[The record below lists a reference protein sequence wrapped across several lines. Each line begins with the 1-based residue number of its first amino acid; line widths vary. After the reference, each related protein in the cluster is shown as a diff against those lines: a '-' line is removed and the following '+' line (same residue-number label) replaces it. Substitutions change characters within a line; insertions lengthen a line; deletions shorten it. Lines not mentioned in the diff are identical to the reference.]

1 VLLGFSYLSSSCL
14 SLIALRSQPVL
25 HNMRSYRHSKHR
37 SVSIQ
42 SANNFPLGHSFLAA
56 EEAHFRSWT
65 IRLNAQC
72 ELTVRRARE
81 LTGIEPL
88 EIYVVFT
95 DIGVRSGYS
104 RARYA
109 LLRFGHTPIAAMY
122 FAQTSSSELEIQ
134 GKHAFIYS
142 RVSAERQRA
151 RVSTASRSIS
161 AFCCRRF
168 SGDKGTSTL
177 CEAAISSPEL

>member
-1 VLLGFSYLSSSCL
+1 MEVKATAALFAFNEHIRTCRACADFSSLQNGEIIHRIVTQSQFVQSDNETGERVNWYLDLELFYVLL
-14 SLIALRSQPVL
+14 I
-25 HNMRSYRHSKHR
+25 
-37 SVSIQ
+37 
-42 SANNFPLGHSFLAA
+42 
-56 EEAHFRSWT
+56 W
-65 IRLNAQC
+65 QC
-72 ELTVRRARE
+72 A
-81 LTGIEPL
+81 
-88 EIYVVFT
+88 
-95 DIGVRSGYS
+95 DGYS